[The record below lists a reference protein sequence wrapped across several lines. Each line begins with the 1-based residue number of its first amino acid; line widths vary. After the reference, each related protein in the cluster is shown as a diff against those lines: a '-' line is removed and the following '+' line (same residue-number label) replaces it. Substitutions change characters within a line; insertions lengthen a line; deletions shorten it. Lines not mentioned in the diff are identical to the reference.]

1 MNYRLGAL
9 GILSVFMAALLFGT
23 ILTTTINVHAQES
36 ANPVEIAPTDT
47 YKKTIGPKQTAIYNW
62 TLTNTDI
69 NFSYKVEISKS
80 VSEPGW
86 TTNLNM
92 DFFTLNP
99 ESTWVVTL
107 SVTPPS
113 DMKRGELRVRLSF
126 NISNESGGWKVELP
140 IVITRVYEEP
150 DVFNFFANPLP
161 PPLDNKYGVFLLDV
175 LIWIIIVVLA
185 YITLERV
192 IQHWTKKTKTKLD
205 DIVFNIIRWPVLI
218 LLIIYGVV
226 SSLEVLD
233 LPNYAVNLIEQIY
246 FITLILVATWIVF
259 KMFKDVLIYYGKI
272 YAERT
277 DTQIDDILIPVLEK
291 VGAIIIVIAA
301 IAILLS
307 YTGIDLTMLAV
318 GSIVISMVIAFALQD
333 TLSNFFSGIYLLTDR
348 PFKVGDLILLE
359 SGEVCKIIH
368 IGMRSTRLYNTFE
381 HTMIILPN
389 NRMANDKIVNFTEP
403 DTQFRITIRVGVAY
417 GTDPEK
423 VIKILYEIA
432 EKHPQVL
439 KKPEMYKPSV
449 RFAKFGESSLNF
461 ELWVWIDDV
470 NKRYDVTT
478 DLNKEINKKFKDGK
492 IEIPFPQRVVW
503 MRDTKE
509 KSRS

>member
-1 MNYRLGAL
+1 MRTF
-9 GILSVFMAALLFGT
+9 GILSVLVVTFLVGA
-23 ILTTTINVHAQES
+23 ILTSTTNVNAQES
-36 ANPVEIAPTDT
+36 IRPVEITLTDS
-47 YKKTIGPKQTAIYNW
+47 YKKTIEPKETAIYNW
-62 TLTNTDI
+62 TLNNTDR

-80 VSEPGW
+80 VSESGW

-99 ESTWVVTL
+99 ESTWVVSL
-107 SVTPPS
+107 SVSPPS
-113 DMKRGELRVRLSF
+113 EMRRGELKVRLSF
-126 NISNESGGWKVELP
+126 NISNESGGWKIELP
-140 IVITRVYEEP
+140 PVLTKVYEEP
-150 DVFNFFANPLP
+150 DVINIFANPLP
-161 PPLDNKYGVFLLDV
+161 PPLDNKNGVFLLDV
-175 LIWIIIVVLA
+175 LIWITIVVLA

-192 IQHWTKKTKTKLD
+192 IQYWTKKTKTKLD
-205 DIVFNIIRWPVLI
+205 DIIFNIIRWPVLI

-233 LPNYAVNLIEQIY
+233 LPSYAVNLIEQIY
-246 FITLILVATWIVF
+246 LVTLIVMATWIVF
-259 KMFKDVLIYYGKI
+259 KLFKDVLIYYGKI

-277 DTQIDDILIPVLEK
+277 DTQIDDILIPVVEK

-333 TLSNFFSGIYLLTDR
+333 TLSNFFSGIYILTDR

-359 SGEVCKIIH
+359 SGEVCKIMH

-449 RFAKFGESSLNF
+449 RFMKFGESSLNF

-470 NKRYDVTT
+470 YKRFDVITE
-478 DLNKEINKKFKDGK
+478 LNKEIDGRFNDEK

-509 KSRS
+509 ISRS